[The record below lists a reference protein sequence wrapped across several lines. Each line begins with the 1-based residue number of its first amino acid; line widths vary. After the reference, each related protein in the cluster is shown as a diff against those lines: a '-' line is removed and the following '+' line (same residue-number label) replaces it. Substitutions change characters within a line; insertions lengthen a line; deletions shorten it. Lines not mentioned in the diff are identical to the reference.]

1 MSAAPT
7 ASARSGNRTAEER
20 TQKNLQ
26 FATFRLGEDL
36 FGINILQVQEI
47 LLKQPITPVPLAP
60 AYVLGLIGLRGQ
72 IVTAV
77 DLKQRIGLTSTGNTG
92 DHYHL
97 VVSDKGS
104 VASLQVDRI
113 GDVLEIPAAQFVPPP
128 ESLDGVDPRFLA
140 GVVMLENQILSVID
154 VATALDT
161 Q

>member
-7 ASARSGNRTAEER
+7 ASARSGNRTAEEQ
-20 TQKNLQ
+20 TKNLQ

-47 LLKQPITPVPLAP
+47 LLKQPITPIPLAP

-77 DLKQRIGLTSTGNTG
+77 DLKKRVGLTPTETTD

-128 ESLDGVDPRFLA
+128 ESLNGVDPHFLA

-154 VATALDT
+154 VAAALDT

>member
-1 MSAAPT
+1 MSAA
-7 ASARSGNRTAEER
+7 SAGSGAPGSRGTDERS
-20 TQKNLQ
+20 QKHLQ
-26 FATFRLGEDL
+26 FATFHLGQDL

-47 LLKQPITPVPLAP
+47 LLKQPITAVPLAP

-77 DLKQRIGLTSTGNTG
+77 DLKKRIGLHAAETAD

-97 VVSDKGS
+97 VVADKGS

-113 GDVLEIPAAQFVPPP
+113 GDVLEIPSSQFVPPP
-128 ESLDGVDPRFLA
+128 ESLDGVDRRFLG
-140 GVVMLENQILSVID
+140 GVVMLENQMLSVID
-154 VATALDT
+154 VGVVLDT